1 MWLPKPIYE
10 RIPHFW
16 FLLGLLFIATG
27 LYLGF
32 EFTQAFWY
40 IAIGSFCCAYSAA
53 LIVLRFSDRPRAKP
67 ATEPQ
72 TQLEYVSGEP
82 DQEVEYVS
90 GEPDQEEFEHRESAP
105 AE

>member
-1 MWLPKPIYE
+1 MWIPTPIYE
-10 RIPHFW
+10 RIPQFW

-32 EFTQAFWY
+32 DFAQSFWY

-53 LIVLRFSDRPRAKP
+53 LFVLRISERPKSQPAKV
-67 ATEPQ
+67 PQ

-82 DQEVEYVS
+82 DQVVAVAPYS
-90 GEPDQEEFEHRESAP
+90 GPEE
-105 AE
+105 

>member
-1 MWLPKPIYE
+1 MWIPKPIYE
-10 RIPHFW
+10 RIPQFW

-32 EFTQAFWY
+32 EFAPSFWY

-53 LIVLRFSDRPRAKP
+53 IFVLRISERPRAQP
-67 ATEPQ
+67 ATKPQ

-82 DQEVEYVS
+82 GQDESEY
-90 GEPDQEEFEHRESAP
+90 PESAP

>member
-1 MWLPKPIYE
+1 MWLPTPIYE
-10 RIPHFW
+10 RIPQCW

-32 EFTQAFWY
+32 EFVLSFWY
-40 IAIGSFCCAYSAA
+40 IAIGSFCCAFSIAIF
-53 LIVLRFSDRPRAKP
+53 LLRLSDRPRSRP

-72 TQLEYVSGEP
+72 TPIEYVSGEP
-82 DQEVEYVS
+82 DQDETES
-90 GEPDQEEFEHRESAP
+90 SEFSP

>member
-1 MWLPKPIYE
+1 MWIPTPIYE
-10 RIPHFW
+10 RIPQFW
-16 FLLGLLFIATG
+16 FLLGLLFVATG

-32 EFTQAFWY
+32 EFAQSFWY

-53 LIVLRFSDRPRAKP
+53 LIVLRLSDRPRSRP

-82 DQEVEYVS
+82 EQEVSVHS
-90 GEPDQEEFEHRESAP
+90 ESAP
-105 AE
+105 DEKGVAGLE